1 MVAAIERIEVRG
13 VTRLFGSTAALRG
26 VSADFERGTISVL
39 EGPNGAGKSTL
50 LAVIGTV
57 LKPTSGRVRYAPLTS
72 DPTAARREIGWV
84 AHDAHSYR
92 DLTVRQNVRLVARLQ
107 GVEPEQAWERVS
119 DRVGVTPFADR
130 AVRQLSRGQRQRVAL
145 ARALLHQ
152 PSVLLL
158 DEPWT
163 GLDAASAARLEEIVG
178 EERERGAVVV
188 VVSHDAGLA
197 GRIGARRVRLER
209 GRIVQPAA
217 ARAVERAAVL

>member
-1 MVAAIERIEVRG
+1 M
-13 VTRLFGSTAALRG
+13 
-26 VSADFERGTISVL
+26 
-39 EGPNGAGKSTL
+39 
-50 LAVIGTV
+50 
-57 LKPTSGRVRYAPLTS
+57 
-72 DPTAARREIGWV
+72 
-84 AHDAHSYR
+84 
-92 DLTVRQNVRLVARLQ
+92 
-107 GVEPEQAWERVS
+107 
-119 DRVGVTPFADR
+119 
-130 AVRQLSRGQRQRVAL
+130 RQLSRGQRQRVAL

-197 GRIGARRVRLER
+197 GRIGARRVRRGR

-217 ARAVERAAVL
+217 ARAVERAAVP